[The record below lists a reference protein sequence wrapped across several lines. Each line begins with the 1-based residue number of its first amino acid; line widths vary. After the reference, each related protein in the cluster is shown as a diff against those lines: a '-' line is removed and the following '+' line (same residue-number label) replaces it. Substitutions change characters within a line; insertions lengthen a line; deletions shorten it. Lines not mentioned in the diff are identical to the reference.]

1 MFYAE
6 RGTHGDHDVASGVM
20 EPEPAA
26 VSTVVEPEESLRPP
40 HDQSIAAVCA
50 IRAAMCA
57 IMEPEPAAAST
68 IVESEQSSEPPCDQ
82 PRAAMEPKPAVVSTV
97 AESSEPPGVQSA
109 VIETKRFYSGNKP
122 KRPRVADKL
131 DIGLSSDAGSRCG
144 RKRKIP
150 SRYLETV

>member
-1 MFYAE
+1 VFYAE

-40 HDQSIAAVCA
+40 HDQSIAAV
-50 IRAAMCA
+50 CA

-109 VIETKRFYSGNKP
+109 VIETTF
-122 KRPRVADKL
+122 L
-131 DIGLSSDAGSRCG
+131 QWQ
-144 RKRKIP
+144 
-150 SRYLETV
+150 